1 MFITL
6 NTTIIGLVS
15 GSVGI
20 VSSKLL
26 FDYLETRKTRKEY
39 EKLLQSFEDYACN
52 SLVIEFPDWDSNEIC
67 TDYEP
72 FRVIHFESI
81 Y

>member
-1 MFITL
+1 MFITI
-6 NTTIIGLVS
+6 NTVIIGLVS
-15 GSVGI
+15 GSAGI
-20 VSSKLL
+20 ISSKLL
-26 FDYLETRKTRKEY
+26 FDYLENRKREKEY
-39 EKLLQSFEDYACN
+39 EKLLESFENHYTN
-52 SLVIEFPDWDSNEIC
+52 NLVIEYPDTAGNQIC